1 MTWTWA
7 RRDDGAL
14 MADGI
19 PDYLDYYEQELTYL
33 RKLGAEFAQR
43 YPKVA
48 SRLRLEP
55 AQCEDPHVER
65 LLEGFAF
72 VAARLH
78 RRLDEDFP
86 EVSEALLEMLHP
98 QLVRPVPSMA
108 VVELELD
115 PAQGILPGGFR
126 VPRGSRLQSRPVQ
139 GVPCEF
145 RTAYDTTLWPVR
157 VTGAQWTA
165 PDGSA
170 GREAVGAIRLQLQAF
185 EGARLDA
192 LAMDAWRLF
201 LSADAGVTDTLLE
214 LLLNNCLQVTVRNPD
229 RPGSA
234 PALLGP
240 GAFRPV
246 GFGEDEALLPRPPRA
261 FAGYGL
267 LHELFAFPEK
277 FRFVELAGLG
287 GALRGVQAGA
297 RAEVTILFS
306 AFEKAERRQAVEL
319 ALSGDTFRPGCVPV
333 VNLFE
338 RSAEPI
344 LLTERQVEHL
354 VVADARRRLEVEVWA
369 VDGVT
374 LLADDRQGAQELP
387 PLYSHRHD
395 ASPDGRTLFWQARR
409 RRSGWRSD
417 TATEVVLTF
426 VDLAGT
432 LRVPDHDTASV
443 RITACNGDLPSR
455 LPFGTDERGDFTL
468 MSGGP
473 VRRITALVR
482 PTPAVPPR
490 LGSPLLWRLISSLSL
505 NHLSVTDGDAAA
517 LRELLRLHIPTDSES
532 ARRQVEGLVGVTGTP
547 TFARVAAPH
556 GIAFARGRRVELEFD
571 EEQYRGGGMFL
582 VASVLER
589 FLPLYA
595 TMNSFTQV
603 AVRSRQRRRPV
614 VEWAPRAGWRNLL

>member
-1 MTWTWA
+1 
-7 RRDDGAL
+7 

>member
-1 MTWTWA
+1 
-7 RRDDGAL
+7 
-14 MADGI
+14 MADGM

-126 VPRGSRLQSRPVQ
+126 VPRGSSLQSRPVQ

-157 VTGAQWTA
+157 VEKAQWTA

-170 GREAVGAIRLQLQAF
+170 GREAVGAIWLQLQAF

-192 LAMDAWRLF
+192 LALDAWRLF

-234 PALLGP
+234 PALLGA

-287 GALRGVQAGA
+287 GALRGVQAGG

-306 AFEKAERRQAVEL
+306 AFEKAERRQALET
-319 ALSGDTFRPGCVPV
+319 ALSADTFRPGCVPV

-354 VVADARRRLEVEVWA
+354 VVANARRRLEVEVWA
-369 VDGVT
+369 VEGVT
-374 LLADDRQGAQELP
+374 LLADDRQGEQELP

-395 ASPDGRTLFWQARR
+395 TSPDGRTLFWQARR
-409 RRSGWRSD
+409 RGSSWRSD
-417 TATEVVLTF
+417 TATEVLLTF

-432 LRVPDHDTASV
+432 MRVPDHDTASV
-443 RITACNGDLPSR
+443 RITAYNGDLPSR
-455 LPFGTDERGDFTL
+455 LPFGADERGDFTL

-473 VRRITALVR
+473 VRRIMALVR
-482 PTPAVPPR
+482 PTSAVPPR
-490 LGSPLLWRLISSLSL
+490 LGSPLLWRLISTLSL

-532 ARRQVEGLVGVTGTP
+532 ARRQVEGLVGVRGTP
-547 TFARVAAPH
+547 TFARVSAPH
-556 GIAFARGRRVELEFD
+556 GIAFARGRHVELEFD
-571 EEQYRGGGMFL
+571 EDQYRGGGMYL

-603 AVRSRQRRRPV
+603 AVRSRQRRRRV

>member
-1 MTWTWA
+1 
-7 RRDDGAL
+7 
-14 MADGI
+14 
-19 PDYLDYYEQELTYL
+19 
-33 RKLGAEFAQR
+33 
-43 YPKVA
+43 
-48 SRLRLEP
+48 
-55 AQCEDPHVER
+55 
-65 LLEGFAF
+65 
-72 VAARLH
+72 
-78 RRLDEDFP
+78 
-86 EVSEALLEMLHP
+86 
-98 QLVRPVPSMA
+98 
-108 VVELELD
+108 
-115 PAQGILPGGFR
+115 
-126 VPRGSRLQSRPVQ
+126 
-139 GVPCEF
+139 
-145 RTAYDTTLWPVR
+145 
-157 VTGAQWTA
+157 
-165 PDGSA
+165 
-170 GREAVGAIRLQLQAF
+170 
-185 EGARLDA
+185 
-192 LAMDAWRLF
+192 MDAWRLF

>member
-1 MTWTWA
+1 VTWTWA

>member
-1 MTWTWA
+1 
-7 RRDDGAL
+7 

-234 PALLGP
+234 PALLGT

>member
-1 MTWTWA
+1 
-7 RRDDGAL
+7 

-86 EVSEALLEMLHP
+86 EVSEALLELLHP